1 MKSVET
7 AYYAGGC
14 FWGVEHLMKQL
25 KGVLSVTSGYMGVIT
40 DNPTYEEVKSQRS
53 GYAEVVKIVFD
64 PSVIGYEEVTKYF
77 MEIHDPTQEDGQ
89 GPDIGDQYRSEIFYT
104 SKEQLEIAKKLIKVL
119 IDKGYNIVTQ
129 LTPVSTFWTAEEY
142 HQNYYERK
150 GSEPYCHFY
159 TKRF

>member
-25 KGVLSVTSGYMGVIT
+25 KGVLSVTSGYMGGIT